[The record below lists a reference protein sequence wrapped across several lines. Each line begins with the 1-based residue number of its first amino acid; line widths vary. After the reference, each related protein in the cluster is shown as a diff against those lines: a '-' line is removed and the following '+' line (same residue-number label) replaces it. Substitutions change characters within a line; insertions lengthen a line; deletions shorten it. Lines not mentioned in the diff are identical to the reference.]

1 MEANIYSITR
11 DGKTYFITDDYCVFK
26 NVFDAKEHAI
36 KVAKEMINRNRLA
49 EARSYIT
56 IK

>member
-1 MEANIYSITR
+1 MEANVYSITR
-11 DGKTYFITDDYCVFK
+11 DGKVYYITEDYCVFK

-36 KVAKEMINRNRLA
+36 EVIKEMMNRNRIA
-49 EARSYIT
+49 EASSYIN

>member
-1 MEANIYSITR
+1 MEANVYSITR
-11 DGKTYFITDDYCVFK
+11 DGKVYYITEDYCVFK

-36 KVAKEMINRNRLA
+36 EVIKEMMNRNRLT
-49 EARSYIT
+49 EAWSYIN